1 MSEIEVKNLNFSYDE
16 TGETL
21 SNVSFAIEK
30 GQYVAI
36 VGHNGSGKSTLA
48 KLLVGLLKPNS
59 GEIIV
64 QGVTL
69 NNKTV
74 KDIRGKI
81 SLVFQNPDNQFI
93 GATVEDD
100 IAFGL
105 ENRCILNK
113 EMPKLVKEFAQ
124 KVGMQEFLN
133 KEPSALSGGQK
144 QRVAIAG
151 ALALS
156 PEIIIFDEATSM
168 LDPKG
173 KREILQLIKEMK
185 TLNKDITVVS
195 ITHDIEEA
203 YQSDKV
209 IIISQGKIA
218 VEGDPKVIL
227 QDEKKMKELHLDV
240 PFVLEMKSKLE
251 SIGINV
257 SKYNSLDDIVEAVW
271 QSK

>member
-1 MSEIEVKNLNFSYDE
+1 M
-16 TGETL
+16 
-21 SNVSFAIEK
+21 
-30 GQYVAI
+30 
-36 VGHNGSGKSTLA
+36 
-48 KLLVGLLKPNS
+48 
-59 GEIIV
+59 
-64 QGVTL
+64 
-69 NNKTV
+69 NN
-74 KDIRGKI
+74 
-81 SLVFQNPDNQFI
+81 
-93 GATVEDD
+93 
-100 IAFGL
+100 
-105 ENRCILNK
+105 
-113 EMPKLVKEFAQ
+113 
-124 KVGMQEFLN
+124 
-133 KEPSALSGGQK
+133 EPSALSGGQK